1 VNLTTPHDL
10 HSNLAM
16 TDTSAIIKHT
26 DHVILDQPLL
36 RLPHE
41 LLRNN
46 FRTAHFNIEKDSAG
60 LKALLKDATTN
71 GLNGRAS
78 PAEMARSLDNMIAQ
92 AKALRG
98 KLAAGAEEEERIL
111 QQETARVAHMDE
123 LFHMKTFDDVKY
135 EAWSRTRLDR
145 LLIDYMLRQG
155 CSESASMLATEK
167 HVSDLVDVETL
178 VAMNRIQASLKRG
191 SVQEAITWCNANKKE
206 LRKLEVCF
214 CRVFLLR
221 EWKW

>member
-1 VNLTTPHDL
+1 
-10 HSNLAM
+10 M
-16 TDTSAIIKHT
+16 TDDNHQNTIIKHG

-46 FRTAHFNIEKDSAG
+46 FRTAHFNVEKDSAG
-60 LKALLKDATTN
+60 LKTLLKDATTN

-78 PAEMARSLDNMIAQ
+78 PSEIARSLDNMISQ

-98 KLAAGAEEEERIL
+98 KLAAGSEEEQRIL
-111 QQETARVAHMDE
+111 RQETARVSHMDE
-123 LFHMKTFDDVKY
+123 LFDMKTFDDVKY
-135 EAWSRTRLDR
+135 EAWSRTRLHR

-155 CSESASMLATEK
+155 CSSSAKMLAAEK
-167 HVSDLVDVETL
+167 RMEDLVDVETL
-178 VAMNRIQASLKRG
+178 VAMNKIQQSLKRG
-191 SVQEAITWCNANKKE
+191 SVQEALAWCNTNKKE

-214 CRVFLLR
+214 RNHANCLDPS
-221 EWKW
+221 